1 MREVSAIKAIVGFI
15 CAAVITFVQ
24 LHSLEVGV
32 ITLDS
37 YAWSL
42 AAIGISM
49 LFIKSVRTKLWARII
64 DLQLPLLAKF
74 AFTIS
79 YALALGRNAFDLG
92 SNDVLEFRISIAVV
106 ALIMAA
112 TEYGIGAIVGKGQE
126 ATELNQVA
134 IRERRISAGISIL
147 AAIVFALSPLDAL
160 NAVGFFGAYLM
171 ILSLNYAL
179 IAAGPKQPKQPR
191 VKTN

>member
-15 CAAVITFVQ
+15 CAAVLTFVQ

-42 AAIGISM
+42 ASIGLSI
-49 LFIKSVRTKLWARII
+49 LFLKSVRAKLWARII

-79 YALALGRNAFDLG
+79 YALLLGRSALDLG
-92 SNDVLEFRISIAVV
+92 LNDVVEFRISIAVV
-106 ALIMAA
+106 ALVMAA
-112 TEYGIGAIVGKGQE
+112 TEFGIGRMFGTRVESAALSEIE
-126 ATELNQVA
+126 

-147 AAIVFALSPLDAL
+147 AAAIFAFSPFDAL

-179 IAAGPKQPKQPR
+179 IAAGPRREK
-191 VKTN
+191 VS

>member
-37 YAWSL
+37 YCWSL
-42 AAIGISM
+42 ASIGISI
-49 LFIKSVRTKLWARII
+49 LFVKSVRAKLLTRII

-74 AFTIS
+74 AFTIT
-79 YALALGRNAFDLG
+79 YALVLGRNALDLG
-92 SNDVLEFRISIAVV
+92 SNDIVEFRISIAVV
-106 ALIMAA
+106 ALVMAA
-112 TEYGIGAIVGKGQE
+112 TEFGTGKIFGKR
-126 ATELNQVA
+126 ADAVAMTELE

-147 AAIVFALSPLDAL
+147 AAVVFAFSPFDAL

-179 IAAGPKQPKQPR
+179 IAAGPKR
-191 VKTN
+191 EKTS

>member
-37 YAWSL
+37 YCWSL
-42 AAIGISM
+42 ASIGLSI
-49 LFIKSVRTKLWARII
+49 LFVKSVRAKLWSRII
-64 DLQLPLLAKF
+64 DLQLPLIAKF

-79 YALALGRNAFDLG
+79 YALVLGRNALDLG
-92 SNDVLEFRISIAVV
+92 TNDIFEFRISIAVV
-106 ALIMAA
+106 ALAMAA
-112 TEYGIGAIVGKGQE
+112 TEFGIGRFFGKRVE
-126 ATELNQVA
+126 SVA
-134 IRERRISAGISIL
+134 MSDVEIRERRISAGISIL
-147 AAIVFALSPLDAL
+147 AAVVFAFSPFDAL

-179 IAAGPKQPKQPR
+179 IAAGPKREKAA
-191 VKTN
+191 